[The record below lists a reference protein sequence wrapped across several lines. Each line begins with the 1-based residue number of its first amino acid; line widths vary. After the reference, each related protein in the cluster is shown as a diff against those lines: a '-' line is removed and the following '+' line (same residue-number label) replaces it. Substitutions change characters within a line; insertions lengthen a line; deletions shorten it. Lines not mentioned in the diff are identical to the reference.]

1 MNRPQLWLYTTGEA
15 LVALRAINQALHN

>member
-15 LVALRAINQALHN
+15 LVALRTINQALHN